1 VLKDSFYTILS
12 LVPGEG
18 NKDDTGVVTT
28 NHTATIRL
36 NEQHPL
42 YRGHFPGNP
51 VVPGVCQIE
60 MIKEIF
66 SEIIHKNV
74 LLAASDA
81 IKFLAIIV
89 PQKYP
94 VLVIKIS
101 ARPQIEKSWDVNGT
115 ISNEGTLFLKFK
127 GDFRE
132 Q

>member
-12 LVPGEG
+12 LVPAEG
-18 NKDDTGVVTT
+18 KKDDAEIVTT
-28 NHTATIRL
+28 NYTALVRL

-42 YRGHFPGNP
+42 YQGHFPGNP

-74 LLAASDA
+74 LLTESDT

-94 VLVIKIS
+94 VLEIKVS
-101 ARPQIEKSWDVNGT
+101 GRQQVEKSWDVNGT
-115 ISNEGTLFLKFK
+115 ISNDSILFLKFK
-127 GDFRE
+127 GVFRE